1 MTFIGSSKKASDIGS
16 KVSDDRSNEK
26 AALSSDVAMTPVI
39 LTEVAKQHANLPVT
53 SLHDL
58 FHSAESSTNTFRT
71 IFYVTKVE
79 PGNAVE
85 ACKAW
90 DKKSKKTT
98 LTSKKTAG
106 GDGMIYQVQF
116 LVKDVSTQF
125 NTNVYRILLYTH
137 EGLGSNFMPTKACD
151 LSSDKAALG
160 KVKSAFANLTKFN
173 SWVDC
178 VVEKRN
184 GYYFIKDT
192 KMVL

>member
-26 AALSSDVAMTPVI
+26 AALNSDVAMTPVI

-79 PGNAVE
+79 PGNAVD
-85 ACKAW
+85 ACKSW
-90 DKKSKKTT
+90 DKKSKKATKSS
-98 LTSKKTAG
+98 SK
-106 GDGMIYQVQF
+106 GDNIWQVQF

-137 EGLGSNFMPTKACD
+137 EGLGSNFLPTKACD

-160 KVKSAFANLTKFN
+160 KVKSSFANLTKFN